1 MSKAQPY
8 KDFGKMSSNFF
19 SNFTTVV
26 NKAKERKKKLKEAQ
40 EKNK

>member
-1 MSKAQPY
+1 MSKTKPY
-8 KDFGKMSSNFF
+8 KDFADMSNNFF